1 MSLRIPPNQDIIIV
15 GASGDLSRRKLLP
28 AIYNLSVQGLLPDRG
43 KVLGTA
49 RTDMDEDGFRTF
61 AREAVAEFSHSGI
74 EDAEWEKLAPRLDYA
89 TMEEGSFDPVRAA
102 APGSER
108 LVYLAVPPSAIGK
121 TMRALRAAEL
131 LDGARVIIEKPFGHD
146 LESARRLNSEMYEL
160 LDESQILRIDHYM
173 GKETVQNILVFR
185 FGNTV
190 FERIWNRDTLD
201 HVEIS
206 VAESIGIEGRG
217 KFYEEAGALRDIVQN
232 HLLQVMSLLAMEPP
246 ISLSAEAIRDEK
258 AKLLKAVRPIDPSR
272 AVRGQY
278 VAGEIDGERVS
289 GYRQETNVAPDSKTE
304 TFFAAELA
312 IDTWRWA
319 GIPFYIRTGKRL
331 PRRATEVTLGFK
343 DVPLAFFEGTDAAS
357 QMRPN
362 HLTMRIQPDEGIT
375 LSIVA
380 KSPGPEIRTQRVH
393 MDFSYDESFMTRPA
407 EAYERLL
414 HDALDDDRTLF
425 LRQDAVERAWA
436 VVQPALDDPPPVHEY
451 AAGTWGPPQA
461 ADLIA
466 PRTWHLE

>member
-1 MSLRIPPNQDIIIV
+1 MSLRVPPKQDIIIV

-28 AIYNLSVQGLLPDRG
+28 AIYNLSVHGLLPNRG
-43 KVLGTA
+43 KVIGTA
-49 RTDMDEDGFRTF
+49 RTNMDADGFSRL
-61 AREAVAEFSHSGI
+61 ARKAVAEFSHSGI
-74 EDAEWEKLAPRLDYA
+74 EDAEWGKLAPRLDYA
-89 TMEEGSFDPVRAA
+89 TIEDGRFDAVRAA
-102 APGSER
+102 TQESER
-108 LVYLAVPPSAIGK
+108 VIYLAVPPSAIGK
-121 TMRALRAAEL
+121 TMHALQAAEL

-146 LESARRLNSEMYEL
+146 LESARRLNSEMYDL
-160 LDESQILRIDHYM
+160 VDESQILRIDHYM

-232 HLLQVMSLLAMEPP
+232 HVLQVMSLLAMEPP

-278 VAGEIDGERVS
+278 AAGEIDGERVP
-289 GYRQETNVAPDSKTE
+289 GYCEEPDVAPDSNTE

-331 PRRATEVTLGFK
+331 SRRATEVTLGFK
-343 DVPLAFFEGTDAAS
+343 DVPLAFFEGTDA
-357 QMRPN
+357 P
-362 HLTMRIQPDEGIT
+362 TT
-375 LSIVA
+375 
-380 KSPGPEIRTQRVH
+380 
-393 MDFSYDESFMTRPA
+393 
-407 EAYERLL
+407 
-414 HDALDDDRTLF
+414 
-425 LRQDAVERAWA
+425 
-436 VVQPALDDPPPVHEY
+436 
-451 AAGTWGPPQA
+451 
-461 ADLIA
+461 
-466 PRTWHLE
+466 